1 MVEDVI
7 LFAVVGFVAQMID
20 GAIGMAY
27 GLFTTSVL
35 LSLGVLPSVASAS
48 VHAAE
53 VFTTGASGLAHWW
66 FGNVDRALLRRL
78 ALPGMLGGATGAYLL
93 TALPGS
99 VIRPVVSAYLL
110 AMGVLIL
117 WRA

>member
-1 MVEDVI
+1 VAAVLAALGGVAPMVEDVI

-35 LSLGVLPSVASAS
+35 LSLGVLPATASAS

-53 VFTTGASGLAHWW
+53 VFTTGASGLAPIP
-66 FGNVDRALLRRL
+66 FTLR
-78 ALPGMLGGATGAYLL
+78 
-93 TALPGS
+93 S
-99 VIRPVVSAYLL
+99 
-110 AMGVLIL
+110 
-117 WRA
+117 